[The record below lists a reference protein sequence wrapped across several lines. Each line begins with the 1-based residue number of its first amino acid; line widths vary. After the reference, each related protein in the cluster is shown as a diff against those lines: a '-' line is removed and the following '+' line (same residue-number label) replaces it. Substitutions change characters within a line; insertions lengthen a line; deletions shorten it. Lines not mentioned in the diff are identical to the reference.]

1 VHKPQLLHRYMG
13 LFSAL
18 QTRYLSHVTF
28 EPKDELESRI
38 ATLLPALALARVDG
52 KSPAEYLSDTERIR
66 LRNAAAALLH
76 QPPSRLEDVRAFFTE
91 EFSA

>member
-1 VHKPQLLHRYMG
+1 
-13 LFSAL
+13 
-18 QTRYLSHVTF
+18 VTF